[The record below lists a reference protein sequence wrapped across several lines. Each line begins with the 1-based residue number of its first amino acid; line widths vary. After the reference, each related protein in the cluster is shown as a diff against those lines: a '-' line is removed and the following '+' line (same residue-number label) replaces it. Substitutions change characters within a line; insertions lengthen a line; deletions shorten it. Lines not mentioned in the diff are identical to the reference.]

1 MSKSEERNMV
11 KVATLYYKEGLTQA
25 QIAKK
30 MGVSRSLISKWLI
43 DARKA
48 GFIEFFIN
56 SENIYAIELE
66 TELEKKFALSF
77 VKVVD
82 KTNLSYPEIEKM
94 VGQIAAISLKD
105 KIAAAKTIGISWGKS
120 IKSLVTQFPFENY
133 PDTTFIPLIGGMG
146 YDHFDIHSNQ
156 LCHEFARKTRGSSK
170 YLYTPALVSNEIIRQ
185 EFEGNIYI
193 DKILSE
199 AKKVEL
205 ALVGISSPD
214 HFNTME
220 EIGYTN
226 KKEMAQLRGIGAVG
240 DINSRFYDK
249 DGQEVNHPINKH
261 VVGLSL
267 EELKAI
273 PETIA
278 IAYDDAK
285 WQGIYYAC
293 KNQLIDSIITTDTIA
308 DHLIHMD
315 I

>member
-1 MSKSEERNMV
+1 
-11 KVATLYYKEGLTQA
+11 
-25 QIAKK
+25 
-30 MGVSRSLISKWLI
+30 
-43 DARKA
+43 
-48 GFIEFFIN
+48 
-56 SENIYAIELE
+56 
-66 TELEKKFALSF
+66 
-77 VKVVD
+77 
-82 KTNLSYPEIEKM
+82 
-94 VGQIAAISLKD
+94 
-105 KIAAAKTIGISWGKS
+105 
-120 IKSLVTQFPFENY
+120 
-133 PDTTFIPLIGGMG
+133 
-146 YDHFDIHSNQ
+146 
-156 LCHEFARKTRGSSK
+156 
-170 YLYTPALVSNEIIRQ
+170 
-185 EFEGNIYI
+185 
-193 DKILSE
+193 
-199 AKKVEL
+199 
-205 ALVGISSPD
+205 
-214 HFNTME
+214 ME

-308 DHLIHMD
+308 DRLIHMD

>member
-82 KTNLSYPEIEKM
+82 TTNLSYPEIEKM

-133 PDTTFIPLIGGMG
+133 PDTTFIPLIGGR
-146 YDHFDIHSNQ
+146 D
-156 LCHEFARKTRGSSK
+156 R
-170 YLYTPALVSNEIIRQ
+170 II
-185 EFEGNIYI
+185 
-193 DKILSE
+193 L
-199 AKKVEL
+199 
-205 ALVGISSPD
+205 IS
-214 HFNTME
+214 T
-220 EIGYTN
+220 
-226 KKEMAQLRGIGAVG
+226 
-240 DINSRFYDK
+240 
-249 DGQEVNHPINKH
+249 PINFAMNLLERAWFFKI
-261 VVGLSL
+261 SL
-267 EELKAI
+267 HSS
-273 PETIA
+273 T
-278 IAYDDAK
+278 
-285 WQGIYYAC
+285 GF
-293 KNQLIDSIITTDTIA
+293 
-308 DHLIHMD
+308 
-315 I
+315 